1 MAKTLKSAL
10 SATAGARALGMVR
23 PSVEALLLAAV
34 ALGCAQAG
42 WSILAPSDAGALNA
56 PTLDDSESSTLDRGV
71 VQSPFAPLAT
81 EGGSHAIDAL
91 LSTMQLAGVRMAT
104 DDGRSGAFLTL
115 ADGAQRAYLVGQEV
129 APGVTLEAVG
139 ADSVVLAYD
148 GGQRQL
154 QMSAGPSFSFARA
167 MMGLE
172 PAPGAPPFAAA
183 EQQVAQHA
191 PQHAQ
196 EPTVAEASPAAAMRA
211 AGANGSAWLGAL
223 QPAQSANGRAGLR
236 ISGALPEAAR
246 SAGLMDGDIIV
257 AINGAAPQDAANL
270 MAAAQ
275 RESLQLSVERQGQLV
290 QITVASGRGV

>member
-56 PTLDDSESSTLDRGV
+56 PTLDDSESSTLDRGA

-81 EGGSHAIDAL
+81 EGSHAIDAL

-183 EQQVAQHA
+183 EQQVTQQAAQ
-191 PQHAQ
+191 QAQ
-196 EPTVAEASPAAAMRA
+196 ETTVAEASPAAAMRA

-246 SAGLMDGDIIV
+246 TAGLMDGDIIV
-257 AINGAAPQDAANL
+257 AINGASPQDAANL